1 VKILRIKNKRV
12 FNSFYHSYD
21 TFPMKIL
28 QNKNGMFPYFQH
40 TDISVRIEDS
50 IRMYCRE
57 QEVVP

>member
-1 VKILRIKNKRV
+1 
-12 FNSFYHSYD
+12 
-21 TFPMKIL
+21 MKIL